1 MKPVAANVWQF
12 EDCNYNETD
21 FTCLI
26 AEAVT
31 TSPIFSDFSDVL
43 PLEQYQTN
51 EDQIQLN
58 SQPQFQASPRPL
70 PPFQSLRNQPVNF
83 PVNFPAGSKSRRITL
98 QGRDPIE
105 LRRLKEAREAK
116 RKWQEKFWQQEENV
130 KIQQFIRNKNEVIF
144 NKSEKARLA
153 EKELARV
160 EKEKEKELAMA
171 SQQLAKYKKIVTKC
185 EERSRRVASAN
196 ARILK
201 HMSKN

>member
-1 MKPVAANVWQF
+1 MKPVAVNVWPL

-21 FTCLI
+21 FACRV

-31 TSPIFSDFSDVL
+31 TSSIFSDEPRMPFQ
-43 PLEQYQTN
+43 PN

-58 SQPQFQASPRPL
+58 SQPQAQASPRPL
-70 PPFQSLRNQPVNF
+70 PPFQSLKNHPVNF
-83 PVNFPAGSKSRRITL
+83 PVNFPTGSKSRRIKL
-98 QGRDPIE
+98 QERDPVD

-116 RKWQEKFWQQEENV
+116 KKWQEKFWLQEEQA
-130 KIQQFIRNKNEVIF
+130 KIKQFIKNKDELIF
-144 NKSEKARLA
+144 AKSEKARLA
-153 EKELARV
+153 EKELARA

-171 SQQLAKYKKIVTKC
+171 SSQLAKYKKIVTKC
-185 EERSRRVASAN
+185 EERSRKVASAN